1 MPTLKIVTLGQTR
14 ATLDGQDIVWRAS
27 SARELFFYLLSFP
40 EGRSRKDVTLALW
53 PDQEPE
59 TVASSNRFRVALH
72 RVRAALESP
81 ESVVKEYELYRL
93 SPAVLAT
100 SDVYAMQSTL
110 HQARLPG
117 RGPRSG
123 AQATREA
130 LQQAVG
136 LYGGEYLSDV
146 RTDWASTAREEFKAS
161 YVRATLELS
170 QLHHDAGESDLAIQQ
185 LTRAL
190 RADPLIGENHHQ
202 DLMVRLASVESH
214 YAAVEH
220 YRRFVK
226 YLRDDFSDTP
236 MRETTALAERL
247 KGGQEVSAD
256 QIGIHTPGARPLAER
271 ATDGPP
277 GDLGPHGN
285 EVHGPLGRAQLGLRL
300 ADALQPAVTLD
311 EVAHLT
317 LEALGASMHLE
328 SLFIFL
334 VDEGVLRVNRV
345 WGEIPPELHPLLELG
360 TLPLDAVPLCRQ
372 AVQTGEA
379 QYAENIAHLLAAG
392 PETNPTSAGAVPIV
406 GRTGAPEAVLAVTRP
421 PRVGTWRTHEQ
432 ALLTQA
438 ARTLGFTLR
447 KDALYVGVANSG
459 GKGGTPVTGL

>member
-14 ATLDGQDIVWRAS
+14 ATLDGQDIVWHAS
-27 SARELFFYLLSFP
+27 SARDLFFYLLSFP
-40 EGRSRKDVTLALW
+40 DGRSQHDAVLALW
-53 PDQEPE
+53 PDEE
-59 TVASSNRFRVALH
+59 DEISASSNRFRVALH
-72 RVRAALESP
+72 RVRAALGNPGSVIKAYERYQLSP
-81 ESVVKEYELYRL
+81 E
-93 SPAVLAT
+93 VLAT
-100 SDVYAMQSTL
+100 SDVFAMQAAL
-110 HQARLPG
+110 HDARLAG
-117 RGPRSG
+117 SDLLSED
-123 AQATREA
+123 QATREA
-130 LQQAVG
+130 LQQAVD
-136 LYGGEYLSDV
+136 LYGGEYLPDV
-146 RTDWASTAREEFKAS
+146 RADWAGEVRAEFKAR
-161 YVRATLELS
+161 YVHATLELS
-170 QLHHDAGESDLAIQQ
+170 QLHHDAGESDLAIRQ
-185 LTRAL
+185 LARAL
-190 RADPLIGENHHQ
+190 QTDPLIGENHHQ
-202 DLMVRLASVESH
+202 DLMVRLANVESH

-247 KGGQEVSAD
+247 KAGEEVSAD
-256 QIGIHTPGARPLAER
+256 QIGTHTPGARRLTEHAATPRDVEPDGVGHGALELA
-271 ATDGPP
+271 
-277 GDLGPHGN
+277 
-285 EVHGPLGRAQLGLRL
+285 QMGLRL

-317 LEALGASMHLE
+317 LEALGEAMGLE

-334 VDEGVLRVNRV
+334 VDRGVLRVSRV

-406 GRTGAPEAVLAVTRP
+406 GRTGIPEAVLAVTRP

-447 KDALYVGVANSG
+447 KDALYVGVADSE

>member
-1 MPTLKIVTLGQTR
+1 MPTLKIVTLGLTR

-27 SARELFFYLLSFP
+27 SARELFFYLLSSP
-40 EGRSRKDVTLALW
+40 EGRSKKDVTLALW
-53 PDQEPE
+53 PDEEPE
-59 TVASSNRFRVALH
+59 TMASSNRFRVALH

-81 ESVVKEYELYRL
+81 DSVVKEYELYRL

-110 HQARLPG
+110 HKARLPG
-117 RGPRSG
+117 SAPPSG

-130 LQQAVG
+130 LQQAVD

-161 YVRATLELS
+161 YVHVTLELS
-170 QLHHDAGESDLAIQQ
+170 QLHHDAGERDLAIRY
-185 LTRAL
+185 LTQAL
-190 RADPLIGENHHQ
+190 QTDPLIGENHHQ
-202 DLMVRLASVESH
+202 NLMVRLASVESH

-247 KGGQEVSAD
+247 KGGEEVSAD
-256 QIGIHTPGARPLAER
+256 RIGIHTPGARPLAER
-271 ATDGPP
+271 ATDATPRHFKP
-277 GDLGPHGN
+277 YAAEHGA
-285 EVHGPLGRAQLGLRL
+285 LKRAQLGLGL

-379 QYAENIAHLLAAG
+379 QYVENIAHLLAAG

-406 GRTGAPEAVLAVTRP
+406 GRTGAPEAVLAITRP
-421 PRVGTWRTHEQ
+421 PRVGTWRTHER

-447 KDALYVGVANSG
+447 KDALYVGVADSE

>member
-14 ATLDGQDIVWRAS
+14 ATLDEQDIVWHAA
-27 SARELFFYLLSFP
+27 SARDLFFYLLSFP
-40 EGRSRKDVTLALW
+40 DGRSQHDAVLALW
-53 PDQEPE
+53 PDEEHENP
-59 TVASSNRFRVALH
+59 ASSNRFRVALH
-72 RVRAALESP
+72 RVRAALGNSD
-81 ESVVKEYELYRL
+81 SVVKEYERYRL

-100 SDVYAMQSTL
+100 SDVFAMQAAL
-110 HQARLPG
+110 HDARLAG
-117 RGPRSG
+117 SDLRSG
-123 AQATREA
+123 VQATREA
-130 LQQAVG
+130 LQLAVD
-136 LYGGEYLSDV
+136 LYGGEYLPDV
-146 RTDWASTAREEFKAS
+146 RTDWAGEARAECKAS
-161 YVRATLELS
+161 YVQATLELS
-170 QLHHDAGESDLAIQQ
+170 QLHHDAGESDLAIRQ

-190 RADPLIGENHHQ
+190 QADPLIGENHHQ
-202 DLMVRLASVESH
+202 DLMVSLANVESH

-226 YLRDDFSDTP
+226 YLQDNFADTP
-236 MRETTALAERL
+236 MRETTSLAERL
-247 KGGQEVSAD
+247 KSGEEVSAD
-256 QIGIHTPGARPLAER
+256 QIGTHTSGARRPTEHAATPRDFVPDGVEHGALELA
-271 ATDGPP
+271 
-277 GDLGPHGN
+277 
-285 EVHGPLGRAQLGLRL
+285 QMGLRL

-317 LEALGASMHLE
+317 LEALGEAMRLE

-334 VDEGVLRVNRV
+334 VDQGVLRVSRV

-360 TLPLDAVPLCRQ
+360 TLPLDAAPLCRQ

-392 PETNPTSAGAVPIV
+392 PGTNPTSVGAVPIV
-406 GRTGAPEAVLAVTRP
+406 GRTGIPEAVLAVTRP

-447 KDALYVGVANSG
+447 KDALYVGVADSE